1 MADGFLAARFG
12 TARFRLE
19 VNPTHTL
26 SLSFSSIVLRCSLT
40 LDDADKRFSDARSA
54 PELPRSLPPS
64 RRPMIGRVIL
74 LTAMFVGLPGS
85 LASQTRAAD
94 SAAIVHLVHQHV
106 ESMRA
111 LRANLQRAIYAP
123 DAVWINAFGRRIVGR
138 DSIVAFLGA
147 LYAEPGYAGSRIVRE
162 TPPELLFVRPDVA
175 TVHEFHEREG
185 QRMADG
191 SVIARRTHTTFV
203 VSKEAGRWLIRYQHI
218 SDERVRAT
226 QR

>member
-1 MADGFLAARFG
+1 
-12 TARFRLE
+12 
-19 VNPTHTL
+19 
-26 SLSFSSIVLRCSLT
+26 
-40 LDDADKRFSDARSA
+40 
-54 PELPRSLPPS
+54 
-64 RRPMIGRVIL
+64 
-74 LTAMFVGLPGS
+74 
-85 LASQTRAAD
+85 
-94 SAAIVHLVHQHV
+94 
-106 ESMRA
+106 MRA
-111 LRANLQRAIYAP
+111 LRAIPQGAIYAP

-185 QRMADG
+185 QRLADG

-218 SDERVRAT
+218 SDERTRAT